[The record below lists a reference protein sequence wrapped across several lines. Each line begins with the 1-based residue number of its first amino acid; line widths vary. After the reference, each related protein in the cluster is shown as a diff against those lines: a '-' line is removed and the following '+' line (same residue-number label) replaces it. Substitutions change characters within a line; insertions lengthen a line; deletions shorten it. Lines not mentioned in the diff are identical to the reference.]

1 MGDKST
7 DGGLKPS
14 QRFFRMLAVDSKDIV
29 YVYIYAIFAGLITL
43 TLPLGVQAILGL
55 VAGGTQSA
63 SLILL
68 ITLVT
73 AAIAFSGILKVM
85 QMSVIETIQ
94 QRNFARSAFDFSYR
108 IPRFRLDTLKNYY
121 PPELVNRF
129 FDTLTLQKGLPKI
142 LMDFSTAVLQI
153 LFGLMLISFYH
164 PLYVFF
170 SIVLVVFIFL
180 ILRLTGTRALST
192 SLKES
197 KYKYEVAHW
206 LEEQSRSLTTFK
218 LAGDTPY
225 ALRRTDALTG
235 EYLKS
240 RTAHFKILRSQYA
253 SIIAFEVIVIASLLA
268 LGSYLVLQNEI
279 NIGQFVAAD
288 IVIILVISSVEKMI
302 VTMETIYDVL
312 TALDKLGYVTDL
324 PLERNDGLTFDR
336 CDKGKGLHIQLDGVS
351 FSFPDSDRKVLDN
364 LSLDI
369 PSGEAL
375 CVSGYNS
382 SGKTTLL
389 ELIAGLFPNFKGSI
403 SFNGFPMRS
412 LQLDSLRHH
421 IGEFFA
427 EDHIFSGTI
436 LDNITLGDSALP
448 FEKVIQT
455 AETLGLANAVRKL
468 PDGFNTP
475 LAPEGRNISRNLRIK
490 ILIARAI
497 VRESKLVV
505 IEDAFYVLEPQDRYA
520 IVRTLTRPDRPW
532 TLILVSNDPI
542 LASHCDRV
550 IILKDGKMVDEG
562 SFDRLSKTSDH
573 FNHIF
578 DPDKRNWMHSPLSK
592 S

>member
-1 MGDKST
+1 MGKNHSVE
-7 DGGLKPS
+7 GLTPF
-14 QRFFRMLAVDSKDIV
+14 QRFFRMLTMDGKDII

-63 SLILL
+63 SLVLL
-68 ITLVT
+68 IALVT
-73 AAIAFSGILKVM
+73 AAIAFSGVLKIM

-94 QRNFARSAFDFSYR
+94 QRIFARSALDFSYR

-121 PPELVNRF
+121 PPELINRF
-129 FDTLTLQKGLPKI
+129 FDTITLQKGLPKI

-153 LFGLMLISFYH
+153 FFGLMLISFYH

-170 SIVLVVFIFL
+170 SIVLMAFIFL
-180 ILRLTGTRALST
+180 ILRLTGVRALAT

-240 RTAHFKILRSQYA
+240 RMAHFKILRGQYA
-253 SIIAFEVIVIASLLA
+253 SIIVFEVIVIASLLA

-288 IVIILVISSVEKMI
+288 IVVILVISSVEKMI

-324 PLERNDGLTFDR
+324 PLEDNSGLSFER
-336 CDKGKGLHIQLDGVS
+336 CDKGYGIHVQLEAVS
-351 FSFPDSDRKVLDN
+351 FSFPDSERKVLDEI
-364 LSLDI
+364 SLEVQ
-369 PSGEAL
+369 PGEAL
-375 CVSGYNS
+375 CISGYNG

-389 ELIAGLFPNFKGSI
+389 ELLAGLFPNFKGSI
-403 SFNGFPMRS
+403 AYNGFPLRS
-412 LQLDSLRHH
+412 IQLDSFRHH

-436 LDNITLGDSALP
+436 LENITLGDPDLP
-448 FEKVIQT
+448 LEKVIQT
-455 AETLGLANAVRKL
+455 TENLGLAKVIRKL
-468 PDGFNTP
+468 PDGFNT
-475 LAPEGRNISRNLRIK
+475 LLSPEGRNISRNMRIK

-505 IEDAFYVLEPQDRYA
+505 VEDSFSLLEPQDRHKIIQA
-520 IVRTLTRPDRPW
+520 LTRPDRPW

-542 LASHCDRV
+542 MASHCQRV
-550 IILKDGKMVDEG
+550 IILKEGKIVESGTFAELAKSDG
-562 SFDRLSKTSDH
+562 H
-573 FNHIF
+573 FNNIF
-578 DPDKRNWMHSPLSK
+578 DPDKHNWLKQPLSDH
-592 S
+592 

>member
-1 MGDKST
+1 MGNNHSVE
-7 DGGLKPS
+7 GLTPS
-14 QRFFRMLAVDSKDIV
+14 QRFFRMLAMDGKDIA

-63 SLILL
+63 SLVLL
-68 ITLVT
+68 IALVT
-73 AAIAFSGILKVM
+73 AAIAFSGILKIM
-85 QMSVIETIQ
+85 QMSVIEVIQ
-94 QRNFARSAFDFSYR
+94 QRIFARSAFDFSYR

-121 PPELVNRF
+121 PPELINRF
-129 FDTLTLQKGLPKI
+129 FDTITLQKGLPKI

-153 LFGLMLISFYH
+153 FFGLMLISFYH

-170 SIVLVVFIFL
+170 SVVLMAFIFL
-180 ILRLTGTRALST
+180 ILRVTGARALAT
-192 SLKES
+192 SIKES

-206 LEEQSRSLTTFK
+206 LEEQGRSLTTFK

-240 RTAHFKILRSQYA
+240 RMAHFKILRGQYA
-253 SIIAFEVIVIASLLA
+253 SIIVFEVIVMASLLA

-288 IVIILVISSVEKMI
+288 IVVILVISSVEKMI

-324 PLERNDGLTFDR
+324 PLEDNSGLSFER
-336 CDKGKGLHIQLDGVS
+336 CDKGYGIHVQLEGVS
-351 FSFPDSDRKVLDN
+351 FSFPDSERKVLND
-364 LSLDI
+364 LYLDI
-369 PSGEAL
+369 PSGETL
-375 CVSGYNS
+375 CISGYNG

-389 ELIAGLFPNFKGSI
+389 ELLAGLFPNFKGSI
-403 SFNGFPMRS
+403 SYNGFPLRS
-412 LQLDSLRHH
+412 LQLDSFRHH

-436 LDNITLGDSALP
+436 LENITIGDPDLP
-448 FEKVIQT
+448 LEKVIQT
-455 AETLGLANAVRKL
+455 TENLGLAKAIRKL
-468 PDGFNTP
+468 PDGFNT
-475 LAPEGRNISRNLRIK
+475 LLSPEGRNISRNMRIK
-490 ILIARAI
+490 ILMARAI

-505 IEDAFYVLEPQDRYA
+505 VEDTFSVLEPQDRHT
-520 IVRTLTRPDRPW
+520 IIQTLTRPDRPW

-542 LASHCDRV
+542 MASHCQRV
-550 IILKDGKMVDEG
+550 IILKEGKVVESG
-562 SFDRLSKTSDH
+562 TFAELAKSGRH
-573 FNHIF
+573 FSNIF
-578 DPDKRNWMHSPLSK
+578 DPDQNNWLRLPPSDH
-592 S
+592 

>member
-1 MGDKST
+1 MGEKST
-7 DGGLKPS
+7 DGTLMPS
-14 QRFFRMLAVDSKDIV
+14 QRFFRLLATDSKDIV
-29 YVYIYAIFAGLITL
+29 YVYVYAIFAGLITL

-73 AAIAFSGILKVM
+73 AAIAFSGVLKIM

-94 QRNFARSAFDFSYR
+94 QRIFTRSAFDFSYR
-108 IPRFRLDTLKNYY
+108 IPRFRLDTLINYY
-121 PPELVNRF
+121 PPELINRF

-153 LFGLMLISFYH
+153 FFGLMLISFYH

-170 SIVLVVFIFL
+170 SIVLLTFIFL
-180 ILRLTGTRALST
+180 ILRLTGSRALDT

-225 ALRRTDALTG
+225 ALNRTDEITRK
-235 EYLKS
+235 YIKS
-240 RTAHFKILRSQYA
+240 RTAHFKILRGQYA
-253 SIIAFEVIVIASLLA
+253 SIIVFEVIVIASLLA

-288 IVIILVISSVEKMI
+288 IVVILVISSVEKMI

-324 PLERNDGLTFDR
+324 PLEDNSGLPFDR
-336 CDKGKGLHIQLDGVS
+336 CEKAGGMHIQLDSVT
-351 FSFPDSDRKVLDN
+351 FSFPDSDRKILDN
-364 LSLDI
+364 LSLNI
-369 PSGEAL
+369 PSGESL
-375 CVSGYNS
+375 CISGYNS

-403 SFNGFPMRS
+403 SLNGFPMRS
-412 LQLDSLRHH
+412 LQLDSLRYH

-436 LDNITLGDSALP
+436 LENITLDDPDLP

-455 AETLGLANAVRKL
+455 TETLGFAPAVRKL
-468 PDGFNTP
+468 PDGFNTL

-505 IEDAFYVLEPQDRYA
+505 IEDAFSILEPQERYR
-520 IVRTLTRPDRPW
+520 IIKTLTKPDRPW

-542 LASHCDRV
+542 MASHCDR
-550 IILKDGKMVDEG
+550 ILILKEGKIVDEG
-562 SFDRLSKTSDH
+562 TFATLAKTSEH
-573 FNHIF
+573 FNNIF
-578 DPDKRNWMHSPLSK
+578 DPDKRNWMNVPAPQN
-592 S
+592 